1 MTNVDKT
8 ARTPTEYP
16 HIEKDYK
23 GRPVIAGTRMRVS
36 MIANMLNGVEPYTPE
51 TIIQNFDHLSQAQVY
66 SAVAY
71 YHDHKPEIDRAIE
84 EENRFVEEMM
94 NRPEAIASQARLRE
108 KFRNY
113 VLANPDKLPDHP
125 YAKEIRE
132 GKQ

>member
-36 MIANMLNGVEPYTPE
+36 MLANMLNGLEPYTPE
-51 TIIQNFDHLSQAQVY
+51 TIVQNFDHLSQAQVY

-71 YHDHKPEIDRAIE
+71 YYDHKSEIDAEVE
-84 EENRFVEEMM
+84 EENRFVEEFF
-94 NRPEAIASQARLRE
+94 NRPDIRE
-108 KFRNY
+108 SNERMRSKIVKY
-113 VLANPDKLPDHP
+113 LKDHP
-125 YAKEIRE
+125 EAFPGNQRAEELRRSAS
-132 GKQ
+132 